1 MAKPS
6 FLIKTILSILA
17 LCLLLCGCGEGS
29 NESASGKT
37 EYTVKISSEGGLSL
51 KGIGVYVYKDASLGS
66 LVAASDT
73 DKNGE
78 FTFTAEESTEYVAVL
93 KKLPNG
99 YASEESYSVS
109 KNTDI
114 VLEIEMPQTAD
125 PMATYYTEG
134 SIIHNFSVTAIDGK
148 NYKLSELLKEKKAV
162 VLNFWFVNCG
172 PCKMEFPFMQDAY
185 EQYSDK
191 LEIIAINPVD
201 NSESKLKQYAEDN
214 GLGFPV
220 ALGDESWDYF
230 FRYTG
235 YPTTVVI
242 DRYGMVAMIHTGA
255 ITNKE
260 TFINMFEY
268 FTADD
273 YSQAG
278 NYKQIGE

>member
-1 MAKPS
+1 MIKHE
-6 FLIKTILSILA
+6 FLLKTTLALLS
-17 LCLLLCGCGEGS
+17 LCLLLCGCGSENG
-29 NESASGKT
+29 ESAAGKT
-37 EYTVKISSEGGLSL
+37 EYTVKVSSEGGLSL
-51 KGIGVYVYKDASLGS
+51 KGIGVYVYKDASLES

-73 DKNGE
+73 DRNGE
-78 FTFTAEESTEYVAVL
+78 FTFTADESAEYVAVL

-99 YASEESYSVS
+99 YVSKESYLLT
-109 KNTDI
+109 KETDI

-125 PMATYYTEG
+125 PSTTYYTEG
-134 SIIHNFSVTAIDGK
+134 SIIHDFSITAIDGK
-148 NYKLSELLKEKKAV
+148 EYKLSELLKEKKAV
-162 VLNFWFVNCG
+162 VLNFWFANCG
-172 PCKMEFPFMQDAY
+172 PCKMEFPFMQEAY

-201 NSESKLKQYAEDN
+201 NSESKLEQYAEDN

-220 ALGDESWDYF
+220 ALGDESWGYF

-242 DRYGMVAMIHTGA
+242 DRYGMVAMMHTGA

-278 NYKQIGE
+278 N